1 MRSAGDGNLITSVD
15 ASRES
20 FGDLWVA
27 ERRVQEVAALLRMQ
41 AADRRLPRTGTVE
54 DFAYLD
60 AVADELAAGR
70 LDARDDEIETA

>member
-1 MRSAGDGNLITSVD
+1 
-15 ASRES
+15 
-20 FGDLWVA
+20 
-27 ERRVQEVAALLRMQ
+27 MQ